1 MSVTAL
7 PTAPVSTLLR
17 EATQD
22 AHSRAETTSF
32 VTDLMSGRLSIA
44 AFTALA
50 AQHQAIYTAL
60 EDLGRRVVD
69 QPGAA
74 ALVRPELERCAALA
88 EDLRA
93 LTGERPV
100 PPVLA
105 ATERY
110 TDRLHE
116 LDDLAGYAAHAYTR
130 YLGDLSGGQAIK
142 RMMQL
147 HYGMADEGLT
157 FYTFAQIEK
166 IPPYKASYR
175 TALDELPL
183 DEAGRERLVEEAR
196 AAFRYNEA
204 VFIELGAQFRPGAR
218 L

>member
-1 MSVTAL
+1 MSVTA
-7 PTAPVSTLLR
+7 PPRAPVSAMLR

-44 AFTALA
+44 AFTALV

-60 EDLGRRVVD
+60 EDLGRRVAGE
-69 QPGAA
+69 PGAA
-74 ALVRPELERCAALA
+74 ALVRPELERTAALA
-88 EDLRA
+88 EDLQA
-93 LTGERPV
+93 LTAGAAV

-105 ATERY
+105 STGEYVDA
-110 TDRLHE
+110 LNA
-116 LDDLAGYAAHAYTR
+116 LDDLVGYAAHAYTR

-142 RMMQL
+142 RMMQR
-147 HYGMADEGLT
+147 HYGMVSDGLS
-157 FYTFAQIEK
+157 FYSFTQIAK
-166 IPPYKASYR
+166 IPPYKAAYR

-183 DEAGRERLVEEAR
+183 DVAGRERLVAEAR

-204 VFIELGAQFRPGAR
+204 VFVELGQQFRPAA
-218 L
+218 

>member
-22 AHSRAETTSF
+22 AHSRAETTPF

-60 EDLGRRVVD
+60 EDLGRRVATH
-69 QPGAA
+69 PGAD
-74 ALVRPELERCAALA
+74 ALVRPELERGAALT
-88 EDLRA
+88 EDLRM
-93 LTGERPV
+93 LTGENPE

-110 TDRLHE
+110 THRLNT
-116 LDDLAGYAAHAYTR
+116 LDDLTGYAAHAYTR

-142 RMMQL
+142 RMMQR
-147 HYGMADEGLT
+147 HYGMTDEGLA

-175 TALDELPL
+175 AALDALPL
-183 DEAGRERLVEEAR
+183 DKTGRERLVAEAR
-196 AAFRYNEA
+196 AAFGYNEA
-204 VFIELGAQFRPGAR
+204 VFAELGKQFRPAA
-218 L
+218 